1 MLVLYLKWL
10 GYDKEEVIEF
20 FARHARDYK
29 ERVTRY
35 QVEYLY
41 GLRGSRKNYKMY
53 SCKKMKELG
62 LCLGCGW
69 DRNPLTYTV
78 RRVVT
83 RRN

>member
-1 MLVLYLKWL
+1 MLYLKWV
-10 GYDKEEVIEF
+10 GYDKEKVIEF
-20 FARHARDYK
+20 FARYARDYR

-62 LCLGCGW
+62 LCLDCGW
-69 DRNPLTYTV
+69 NRNPLTYTIRGAIV
-78 RRVVT
+78 RKI
-83 RRN
+83 